1 MALKSMT
8 GFGEAR
14 KAFADWVIQVEL
26 STVNRKQ
33 LDIQLNLPKP
43 LAACEADLNR
53 WVRGAIARGRVSGF
67 VRIEPAR
74 QERSEKQIN
83 MSKARAVVKAY
94 RMLAK
99 ELNIEPTITL
109 EMLTRHPEI
118 FNAEESLPSP
128 ELWRPALE
136 EVVQTALKKLSK
148 MRRAEG
154 RALEQDLRERIG
166 LLEQG
171 TRAIQKRIPQQQAHY
186 RDRLEGVLKKEG
198 FNLVEAEERIIRE
211 IALFVERTDI
221 TEELTRLKSHLKQMR
236 AHLRSVEPVGRPLD
250 FLSQE
255 LFREINTIG
264 SKASDRVIAHE
275 VVAFKGELERLR
287 EQVQNVE

>member
-33 LDIQLNLPKP
+33 LDIQLNLPKT

-74 QERSEKQIN
+74 QGRSEKQIN

>member
-14 KAFADWVIQVEL
+14 KAFADWVIQVEF

-74 QERSEKQIN
+74 QGRSEKQIN

-99 ELNIEPTITL
+99 ELHVEPTITL

-128 ELWRPALE
+128 ELWRHALE

-171 TRAIQKRIPQQQAHY
+171 TRAIQTRIPQQQAHY

>member
-43 LAACEADLNR
+43 LAACEADLNT
-53 WVRGAIARGRVSGF
+53 WVRGAIARGRVSGY

-154 RALEQDLRERIG
+154 RALEQDLRERIS

-211 IALFVERTDI
+211 IVLFVERTDI

>member
-74 QERSEKQIN
+74 QELSEKQIN

>member
-74 QERSEKQIN
+74 QELSEKQIN

-186 RDRLEGVLKKEG
+186 RDRLEWVLKKEG

>member
-1 MALKSMT
+1 MALNSMT

-14 KAFADWVIQVEL
+14 KAFADWVIQVEF

-74 QERSEKQIN
+74 QGRSEKQIN

-264 SKASDRVIAHE
+264 SKASDRLIAHE

>member
-1 MALKSMT
+1 MALNSMT

-74 QERSEKQIN
+74 QGRSEKQIN

-264 SKASDRVIAHE
+264 SKASDRLIAHE

>member
-53 WVRGAIARGRVSGF
+53 RVRGAIARGRVSGF

-118 FNAEESLPSP
+118 FNAEESLPTP

-236 AHLRSVEPVGRPLD
+236 AHLRSVEPIGRPLD

-264 SKASDRVIAHE
+264 SKASDRMIAHE

>member
-74 QERSEKQIN
+74 QGRSEKQIN

>member
-43 LAACEADLNR
+43 LAACEADLNT
-53 WVRGAIARGRVSGF
+53 WVRSAIARGRVSGF

-74 QERSEKQIN
+74 QGRIEKQIN
-83 MSKARAVVKAY
+83 MFKARAVVKAY

-118 FNAEESLPSP
+118 FNAEESLPTP

-154 RALEQDLRERIG
+154 RALEQDLRERIS

-186 RDRLEGVLKKEG
+186 RSRLEGVLKKEG

-221 TEELTRLKSHLKQMR
+221 AEELTRLKSHLKQMR
-236 AHLRSVEPVGRPLD
+236 AHLRSAEPVGRPLD

-275 VVAFKGELERLR
+275 VVTFKGELERLR

>member
-43 LAACEADLNR
+43 LAACEADLNT

-83 MSKARAVVKAY
+83 MTKARTVVQAY

-99 ELNIEPTITL
+99 EMNIEPTITL

-118 FNAEESLPSP
+118 FNAEESLPTP

-154 RALEQDLRERIG
+154 RALEQDLRERIS

-221 TEELTRLKSHLKQMR
+221 AEELTRLKSHLKQMR
-236 AHLRSVEPVGRPLD
+236 AHLRSAEPVGRPLD

>member
-43 LAACEADLNR
+43 LAACEADLNT
-53 WVRGAIARGRVSGF
+53 WVRGAIARGRVSGY

-83 MSKARAVVKAY
+83 MSKARTVVKAY
-94 RMLAK
+94 RILAK
-99 ELNIEPTITL
+99 ELHVEPTITL

-118 FNAEESLPSP
+118 FNAEEALPTP

-136 EVVQTALKKLSK
+136 EVVQTALKKLIK

-166 LLEQG
+166 VLEQG

-236 AHLRSVEPVGRPLD
+236 AHLRSAEPVGRPLD

>member
-43 LAACEADLNR
+43 LAACEADFNR

-74 QERSEKQIN
+74 QGRIEKQIN
-83 MSKARAVVKAY
+83 ISKARTVVKAY

-109 EMLTRHPEI
+109 EMLTLHPEI
-118 FNAEESLPSP
+118 FNAEESLPTP

-154 RALEQDLRERIG
+154 RALEQDLRERIS

-186 RDRLEGVLKKEG
+186 RSRLEGVFKKEG

-221 TEELTRLKSHLKQMR
+221 AEELTRLKSHLKQMR
-236 AHLRSVEPVGRPLD
+236 AHLRSAEPVGRPLD

>member
-99 ELNIEPTITL
+99 EMNIEPTITL